1 MSSRSTAVKENAALA
16 HTDPRRSIPRTDHL
30 LDLPE
35 VITAGERLSQSTI
48 RAIIVEAQKAARA
61 GE

>member
-1 MSSRSTAVKENAALA
+1 MKENAALA

-35 VITAGERLSQSTI
+35 VITAGERLSQS
-48 RAIIVEAQKAARA
+48 
-61 GE
+61 